1 MGFKSG
7 QVFAGFNS
15 QPSTDTVIIGGNRD
29 SEGRD
34 KQGSQEQRKV
44 LGHFPSNS
52 QVTTPQRA
60 KIAEL
65 HIRKVVVVVN
75 KEGKAKKKKSKVRD
89 NAKAFGGNRCLSFAL
104 LSLFRGE
111 DQPILNGLSPL
122 PSI

>member
-1 MGFKSG
+1 
-7 QVFAGFNS
+7 
-15 QPSTDTVIIGGNRD
+15 
-29 SEGRD
+29 
-34 KQGSQEQRKV
+34 
-44 LGHFPSNS
+44 
-52 QVTTPQRA
+52 
-60 KIAEL
+60 
-65 HIRKVVVVVN
+65 VVVVN